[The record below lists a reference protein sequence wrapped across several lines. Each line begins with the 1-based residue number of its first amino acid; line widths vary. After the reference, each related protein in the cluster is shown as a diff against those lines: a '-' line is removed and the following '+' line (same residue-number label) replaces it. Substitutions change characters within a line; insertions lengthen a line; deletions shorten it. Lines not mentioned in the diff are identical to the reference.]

1 MDRKIFNV
9 YLAKMDVADNEA
21 HAVLELPASPW
32 ELWDALEKVR
42 LREGEE
48 LYLEIDDYYDF
59 KQIAPRLMGMDISLM
74 ELNDLAGRLADR
86 KGCF

>member
-48 LYLEIDDYYDF
+48 LYLRSTIT
-59 KQIAPRLMGMDISLM
+59 MISSRSLPV
-74 ELNDLAGRLADR
+74 
-86 KGCF
+86 